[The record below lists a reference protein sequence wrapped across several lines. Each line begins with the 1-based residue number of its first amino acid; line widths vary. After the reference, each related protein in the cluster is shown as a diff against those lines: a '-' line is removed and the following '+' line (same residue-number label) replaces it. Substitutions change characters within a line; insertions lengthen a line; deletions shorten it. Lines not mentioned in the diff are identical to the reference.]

1 MKQFFESLRTED
13 WVVVWVSI
21 PLLLLSA
28 LIPALLPNVPST
40 LATLDAWRNIALL
53 FVIVLVVLYVGNRL
67 LGRPLKGLFPSLCV
81 VFAVSLLA
89 QLVAKIP
96 AVAYWG
102 FESVFF
108 SVLFG
113 LLIRNVWHVPAWMK
127 PAIQGEFFIKIGV
140 VCLGATIL
148 FSDVMK
154 SGIFG
159 LVQACLVVAI
169 VWLFAFRT
177 ARRAGVDERSAMIL
191 SSGVS
196 ICGVSAC
203 ITAARV
209 VGGDDRKLSYIVSLV
224 LIIVVPMI
232 YLMPWLAELILPHL
246 FPADVAQEVAGAWI
260 GGTID
265 TTSGVKLP
273 DEVQLALKEGL
284 ISMGH
289 AKAIAG
295 APAEQQLRVLK
306 RCVKKGLS
314 VRQAEELVRTLSET
328 PAQPAQPEEEEYPE
342 SYSRLVELLE
352 PCFSQE
358 ISIKR
363 TKNGGGRI
371 VIGFSDDKDIERFIE
386 RFSQRS

>member
-1 MKQFFESLRTED
+1 MPMANNAKGLGKGLAALLGDNVMDTSEEKSSLYLPISQVESCASQPRKQFDPDALADLADSIREHGIIQPLTVRKLQSGYYQIIAGERRWRAAQRADLKSLPAYIREVD
-13 WVVVWVSI
+13 DEN
-21 PLLLLSA
+21 LHAMA
-28 LIPALLPNVPST
+28 LVENIQRQDLNAIE
-40 LATLDAWRNIALL
+40 IALGMQRL
-53 FVIVLVVLYVGNRL
+53 IDECHLTQDALSEKVGKKRSSVSNYLRL
-67 LGRPLKGLFPSLCV
+67 L
-81 VFAVSLLA
+81 
-89 QLVAKIP
+89 
-96 AVAYWG
+96 
-102 FESVFF
+102 
-108 SVLFG
+108 
-113 LLIRNVWHVPAWMK
+113 
-127 PAIQGEFFIKIGV
+127 
-140 VCLGATIL
+140 
-148 FSDVMK
+148 
-154 SGIFG
+154 
-159 LVQACLVVAI
+159 
-169 VWLFAFRT
+169 
-177 ARRAGVDERSAMIL
+177 
-191 SSGVS
+191 
-196 ICGVSAC
+196 
-203 ITAARV
+203 
-209 VGGDDRKLSYIVSLV
+209 
-224 LIIVVPMI
+224 
-232 YLMPWLAELILPHL
+232 
-246 FPADVAQEVAGAWI
+246 
-260 GGTID
+260 
-265 TTSGVKLP
+265 KLP